1 MSVKTPIISIVV
13 PAYNCASYA
22 EETILSVQKQDFQD
36 WEIIFINDGS
46 TDNTAEV
53 LESFVSEDSRVIFV
67 EQENGRQGK
76 ARNNGIAHAKGEWV
90 AFLDADDLW
99 HENKLSLQL
108 SKTLD
113 ANVDLSFT
121 DGYICLNNN
130 MQLRDHRF
138 GVIDNLYRGDEA
150 IRAFHAQNKIPTSS
164 VLAKKTALQAAGG
177 FPENLNV
184 QNCEDYLLWVKL
196 LNQGYSLLGVSEPL
210 LFYRVHCDSSTSSE
224 TKALFPL
231 IEALLE
237 MPGGKT
243 AERNKHLKD
252 VFKQLVFRLNEL
264 GQLETAAIFTS
275 RVLNEVYNGWEKVL
289 LQMAWKAGPGVFIR
303 IFWRISGGY

>member
-1 MSVKTPIISIVV
+1 MNSDEPLISIVV
-13 PAYNCASYA
+13 PAYNCAQYV
-22 EETILSVQKQDFQD
+22 EETFRCVQNQDLTQ

-46 TDNTAEV
+46 TDSTAAK
-53 LESFVSEDSRVIFV
+53 LDIFAREDSRVRVIT
-67 EQENGRQGK
+67 QNNGRQGK

-99 HENKLSLQL
+99 PANKLSLQL
-108 SKTLD
+108 SKTIQ
-113 ANVDLSFT
+113 AHADLSFT

-130 MQLRDHRF
+130 MQLREHRF
-138 GVIDNLYRGDEA
+138 GVIDKLYRGDEA

-196 LNQGYSLLGVSEPL
+196 LNQGCSLLGVSEPL

-275 RVLNEVYNGWEKVL
+275 RVLKEVYNGWEKVL
-289 LQMAWKAGPGVFIR
+289 LQMAWKAGPKVFIR
-303 IFWRISGGY
+303 VFWRNSGGY